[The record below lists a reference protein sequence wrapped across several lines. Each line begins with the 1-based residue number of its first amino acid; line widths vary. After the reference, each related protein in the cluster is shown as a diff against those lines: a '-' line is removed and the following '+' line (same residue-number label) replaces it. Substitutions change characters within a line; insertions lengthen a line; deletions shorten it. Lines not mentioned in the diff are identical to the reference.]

1 MSIFDTILLVALA
14 GFVFY
19 GLFFG
24 LIRTLGSLAGVI
36 IGALLS
42 FHFYEVVFS
51 WVDPFFLGY
60 DNIGKLMILL
70 ILFTLFD
77 RVIRLIFTVLDR
89 TFDIVSII
97 PFMKTINR
105 LTGAILG
112 LIMGILVI
120 GLALF
125 LLNSFFNVWLTGL
138 TKGSEVAPFF
148 LKSAGIILFFLP
160 MVLEKVKKWILS
172 FGLI

>member
-1 MSIFDTILLVALA
+1 
-14 GFVFY
+14 
-19 GLFFG
+19 
-24 LIRTLGSLAGVI
+24 
-36 IGALLS
+36 
-42 FHFYEVVFS
+42 
-51 WVDPFFLGY
+51 
-60 DNIGKLMILL
+60 
-70 ILFTLFD
+70 
-77 RVIRLIFTVLDR
+77 
-89 TFDIVSII
+89 
-97 PFMKTINR
+97 MKTINR